1 MKKLFLSIV
10 SMVTAVSLMVLPA
23 SAAFELDGVQ
33 AEEGDI
39 SSYVKVEEVSFGE
52 PEPVAQPM
60 IEPEELYKMEWTG
73 ELFDA
78 GQNGEEI
85 QPMADLPDLF
95 VTSLKI
101 EAGGLTSPYPAGYPM
116 NYSFIVGN
124 YGTADAVGTEIIV
137 KLDGKVAT
145 SPLSIGTVPA
155 GSGGT
160 IKFKAPAMSAG
171 KHTME
176 IVVNPNKKVTESN
189 YDNNTTS
196 TVFIYEAR
204 VELIA
209 VSMETE
215 DKDNQYHMDEPVTFI
230 MTFENAGPVTA
241 KGAEIA
247 LFGSFKTEDG
257 KYVSSQMGETMTI
270 PDLEQSRRVSAK
282 VTLRFVKPTEDA
294 SIRFT
299 LDPFQK
305 IKEFDKDNNSATKK
319 IRVSGYVYK
328 LSGGFFS
335 KSDLTYKI
343 ETLMD
348 TEKPTSY
355 RREVKNAVEMW
366 DSRID
371 SISIHEDNTQNSTNI
386 SFEIKNFLNVGWNGL
401 TSMVSGRWEEL
412 YDEVLIKLNTNVFN
426 KREDKYIRLVTAHEL
441 GHALGLD
448 HVKDK
453 RCIMYAQTKEEG
465 DPIDDGVESAAKVNP
480 YLFERV
486 AVDDIEGVKKAYQNN
501 LYNVNNTA
509 KDKVIEKRP
518 NTVIEYE
525 YLYNGLEE
533 MIQDASL
540 VVVAEVMDSY
550 ADDSMNV
557 VFTHYPVKVKKV
569 LKNDDNIDLEGID
582 FLFTGGKTGRM
593 ENVVRET
600 PNLEKGKEYLFIAS
614 KTNTED
620 PKSQTYTPSGA
631 YQGVF
636 ELEST
641 ITASSE
647 MSENNYVIRSMN
659 PYNGIEKSI
668 IGKNISDIE
677 SLAVHEKENFK
688 RKNNSNT
695 LTEGEGRRA
704 KVNYVTAFYSLDEM
718 LKQAPLAVV
727 AEVKD
732 SYTDDSLGVV
742 FTHYPVEV
750 KKVLKNEKQEDLKG
764 IDFLF
769 TGGKT
774 EQTETVVLETP
785 NLEKGKEYLFIAS
798 KTNEEDLSSRTYT
811 PSGAYQ
817 GVFELEQI
825 SDQDLKGQE
834 DYKIC
839 SMNPYNAAE
848 EDAEGRLVSE
858 LGFVLKKQDKEREVW
873 STKLEYTEQ
882 FGSLESLL
890 KESDVIVIAE
900 IVDSTPIE
908 VGRGVFTDY
917 NVNIKNVLKNNQSYD
932 LSDMK
937 IRMSGGKTETI
948 EEIVEKI
955 PVLEIGKTYLFAG
968 DKTYSK
974 DDSKKEYTPSGTY
987 QGVLELESVSE
998 TDARICLMNPCNE
1011 VEKNAQGKTISDI
1024 EKMLGN

>member
-52 PEPVAQPM
+52 PEPIAQPM

-73 ELFDA
+73 ELFDV

-328 LSGGFFS
+328 LSGGFFDTS
-335 KSDLTYKI
+335 NITYNTSNI
-343 ETLMD
+343 SEPFYVETIDKAM
-348 TEKPTSY
+348 
-355 RREVKNAVEMW
+355 EMW
-366 DSRID
+366 DSRTSD
-371 SISIHEDNTQNSTNI
+371 FSISKTINEGNVNI
-386 SFEIKNFLNVGWNGL
+386 VVDSYGDQVGWTAQSSVENGNWGGKYHKSNIEIN
-401 TSMVSGRWEEL
+401 TDQCTIYGKEYVRPMV
-412 YDEVLIKLNTNVFN
+412 
-426 KREDKYIRLVTAHEL
+426 AHEM
-441 GHALGLD
+441 GHLLGLD
-448 HVKDK
+448 HVLDK
-453 RCIMYAQTKEEG
+453 RCIMYAKETVPTEG
-465 DPIDDGVESAAKVNP
+465 VQDAAKVNP
-480 YLFERV
+480 YLLERV
-486 AVDDIEGVKKAYQNN
+486 AEDDIKGAEAAYRN
-501 LYNVNNTA
+501 
-509 KDKVIEKRP
+509 
-518 NTVIEYE
+518 
-525 YLYNGLEE
+525 
-533 MIQDASL
+533 SL
-540 VVVAEVMDSY
+540 
-550 ADDSMNV
+550 N
-557 VFTHYPVKVKKV
+557 K
-569 LKNDDNIDLEGID
+569 
-582 FLFTGGKTGRM
+582 
-593 ENVVRET
+593 
-600 PNLEKGKEYLFIAS
+600 
-614 KTNTED
+614 
-620 PKSQTYTPSGA
+620 Q
-631 YQGVF
+631 
-636 ELEST
+636 
-641 ITASSE
+641 
-647 MSENNYVIRSMN
+647 
-659 PYNGIEKSI
+659 
-668 IGKNISDIE
+668 IE
-677 SLAVHEKENFK
+677 S
-688 RKNNSNT
+688 SNHT
-695 LTEGEGRRA
+695 KSLSKLT
-704 KVNYVTAFYSLDEM
+704 
-718 LKQAPLAVV
+718 
-727 AEVKD
+727 
-732 SYTDDSLGVV
+732 
-742 FTHYPVEV
+742 
-750 KKVLKNEKQEDLKG
+750 
-764 IDFLF
+764 
-769 TGGKT
+769 
-774 EQTETVVLETP
+774 
-785 NLEKGKEYLFIAS
+785 
-798 KTNEEDLSSRTYT
+798 
-811 PSGAYQ
+811 
-817 GVFELEQI
+817 
-825 SDQDLKGQE
+825 
-834 DYKIC
+834 
-839 SMNPYNAAE
+839 
-848 EDAEGRLVSE
+848 
-858 LGFVLKKQDKEREVW
+858 
-873 STKLEYTEQ
+873 YTEQ
-882 FGSLESLL
+882 YEEFQELL
-890 KESDVIVIAE
+890 DNADVVVIAE

-908 VGRGVFTDY
+908 VGRVVFTDY

-937 IRMSGGKTETI
+937 IRLAGGKTETI

-974 DDSKKEYTPSGTY
+974 DDSKKEYTPSGAY